1 MNAFWS
7 AVDALNAA
15 LLSVP
20 MLIGLL
26 GVGVLFTLWSGFCQW
41 KSWTHGVA
49 LCAGKG
55 IDTTHGTGAL
65 THFQALTAALS
76 GTVGLGAIAGMA
88 IAVEFGGP
96 GAVFWMW
103 VVGIIGMALKS
114 TEVTLALLYR
124 DTSDPANPH
133 GGSMYV
139 LKKGLKELH
148 PKLAGLGSFL
158 AAVFVCAL
166 LLFAVTGGNMFQTW
180 TVADTTREYLGVPTW
195 ISGVVIAT
203 LAGVVLIGGIRRI
216 GGVTKILVP
225 FKCGVYVLIG
235 LYVIAH
241 NHERLP
247 EAMRMIFHG
256 AFNGTEGVGAFIGG
270 GLMGAFM
277 FGMKRALFS
286 SEAGLG
292 TAPIAHSA
300 VKTPEPVT
308 EGVVAGLEPFIDT
321 IFVCTVT
328 SLVILTA
335 GVWNRG
341 PTGMWAEAPAFVEA
355 APGEWRPATG
365 ELPENDG
372 RWRAHDPVFVMV
384 TGAGG
389 ARARIYGTVKG
400 GDAGLAIEWRPMQND
415 GAPVLVE
422 RGVFTDYRGA
432 TLVAKSFD
440 TVHPGLGGWLIT
452 IAVWVFAFSTLIT
465 YGYYSETGI
474 IYLGLERYVQ
484 VGRWLWCIAAAV
496 ACFGFIKSSEELDS
510 ISTVGMGFM
519 YLINL
524 PLMLVMGHRAM
535 RAYHDY
541 FRRLDA
547 GQIARPVSSRDA

>member
-1 MNAFWS
+1 MSGFWA
-7 AVDALNAA
+7 AVDALNSV

-26 GVGVLFTLWSGFCQW
+26 GIGVLFTLWSGFCQW

-103 VVGIIGMALKS
+103 AVGIIGMALKT
-114 TEVTLALLYR
+114 TEVTLSLLYR
-124 DTSDPANPH
+124 DVSDPANPH

-139 LKKGLKELH
+139 LRKGLKELH
-148 PKLAGLGSFL
+148 PKLEGLGKFL
-158 AAVFVCAL
+158 AAVFCCAL

-180 TVADTTREYLGVPTW
+180 TVGDTTREYLGVPTW

-203 LAGVVLIGGIRRI
+203 LAGIVLIGGIKRI
-216 GGVTKILVP
+216 GAVTKVLVP
-225 FKCGVYVLIG
+225 FKCGVYVLVG
-235 LYVIAH
+235 LYVILH
-241 NHERLP
+241 NYEKLP
-247 EAMRMIFHG
+247 EVMRMIFVG
-256 AFNGTEGVGAFIGG
+256 AFNGTEGVGAFVGG

-328 SLVILTA
+328 SLVILTT

-341 PTGMWAEAPAFVEA
+341 PTGSWSAEPAFIEA
-355 APGEWRPATG
+355 APGEWQPATG
-365 ELPENDG
+365 LLPEDDG
-372 RWRAHDPVFVMV
+372 RWKTADPVFVMV
-384 TGAGG
+384 KDAAGE
-389 ARARIYGTVKG
+389 RARLYGTVTG
-400 GDAGLAIEWRPMQND
+400 GDEGLSVQWRPMRND
-415 GAPVLVE
+415 GSPVLIE
-422 RGVFTDYRGA
+422 NGIFTDYRGA

-440 TVHPGLGGWLIT
+440 TVHEGLGGWLIT

-465 YGYYSETGI
+465 YGYYGETGI
-474 IYLGLERYVQ
+474 IYLGLERHAQ
-484 VGRWLWCIAAAV
+484 LFRWLWCLAAAA

-524 PLMLVMGHRAM
+524 PLMVVMGRRAM
-535 RAYHDY
+535 GAYHDY
-541 FRRLDA
+541 FRRLKA
-547 GQIARPVSSRDA
+547 GEIARPQAG

>member
-1 MNAFWS
+1 MTTFWG

-41 KSWTHGVA
+41 RSWTHGVA

-55 IDTTHGTGAL
+55 IDTTHGEGAL

-103 VVGIIGMALKS
+103 TVGIIGMALKS
-114 TEVTLALLYR
+114 TEVTLSLLYR
-124 DTSDPANPH
+124 DVSDPANPH

-139 LKKGLKELH
+139 LRKGLKELH
-148 PKLAGLGSFL
+148 PKLEGVGRVL
-158 AAVFVCAL
+158 AVVFVCAL

-195 ISGVVIAT
+195 LSGVIIAT
-203 LAGVVLIGGIRRI
+203 LAGIVLIGGIRRI
-216 GGVTKILVP
+216 GGVTKVLVP

-235 LYVIAH
+235 LYVILH
-241 NHERLP
+241 NAEQLP

-256 AFNGTEGVGAFIGG
+256 AFNGTEGVRAFIGG
-270 GLMGAFM
+270 GGGIAFL

-341 PTGMWAEAPAFVEA
+341 PTGSWSEAPAFVES
-355 APGEWRPATG
+355 APGQWQPATRL
-365 ELPENDG
+365 LPEDDG
-372 RWRAHDPVFVMV
+372 RWRAADPVFVMV
-384 TGAGG
+384 KNGG
-389 ARARIYGTVKG
+389 GQRARVYGTVQESDEG
-400 GDAGLAIEWRPMQND
+400 GLSVAWQPIAND
-415 GAPVLVE
+415 GPPVLVE
-422 RGVFTDYRGA
+422 QGIFTDYRGA

-440 TVHPGLGGWLIT
+440 TVHEGLGGWLIT
-452 IAVWVFAFSTLIT
+452 AAVWIFALSTLIT

-484 VGRWLWCIAAAV
+484 VARWFWCIAAAA
-496 ACFGFIKSSEELDS
+496 ACFGFIRGSEELDS

-524 PLMLVMGHRAM
+524 PLMVVMGYKAM
-535 RAYHDY
+535 GAYHDY
-541 FRRLDA
+541 FRRLKA
-547 GQIARPVSSRDA
+547 GQIARPA

>member
-1 MNAFWS
+1 MEAFWG
-7 AVDALNAA
+7 AIDALNGA
-15 LLSVP
+15 LLSKP
-20 MLIGLL
+20 LLIGLL
-26 GVGVLFTLWSGFCQW
+26 LIGVLFTLWSGFCQW
-41 KSWTHGVA
+41 RSWTHGVA

-55 IDTTHGTGAL
+55 IDTSHGTGAL

-88 IAVEFGGP
+88 IAVELGGP

-103 VVGIIGMALKS
+103 VVGIIGMALK
-114 TEVTLALLYR
+114 TVEVTLSLLYR

-139 LKKGLKELH
+139 LKKGLPELH
-148 PKLAGLGSFL
+148 PKLAGVGTVL

-195 ISGVVIAT
+195 VSGVVIAT
-203 LAGVVLIGGIRRI
+203 LAGIVLIGGIRRI

-241 NHERLP
+241 NSERLP
-247 EAMRMIFHG
+247 EAMRLIFHG
-256 AFNGTEGVGAFIGG
+256 AFNGSEGVGAFIGG

-341 PTGMWAEAPAFVEA
+341 PTSNWAEAPAFIES
-355 APGEWRPATG
+355 APGHWQPATTQ
-365 ELPENDG
+365 LPENDAG
-372 RWRAHDPVFVMV
+372 WRQSDPVFVMV
-384 TGAGG
+384 TKADG
-389 ARARIYGTVKG
+389 ARERIYGTVRSG
-400 GDAGLAIEWRPMQND
+400 TEGALGVAWQPIRHD
-415 GAPVLVE
+415 GAPTLAE
-422 RGVFTDYRGA
+422 PGLFMDYRGA

-452 IAVWVFAFSTLIT
+452 IAVWVFALSTLIT

-484 VGRWLWCIAAAV
+484 LARWFWCFAAAI
-496 ACFGFIKSSEELDS
+496 ACFGFIKGSEELDS

-524 PLMLVMGHRAM
+524 PLMLVMGHKAM

-541 FRRLDA
+541 FRRLKA
-547 GQIARPVSSRDA
+547 GEIARPKAG

>member
-1 MNAFWS
+1 MDSFFTFID
-7 AVDALNAA
+7 AVNGFMLG
-15 LLSVP
+15 VP
-20 MLIGLL
+20 MLVGLL
-26 GVGVLFTLWSGFCQW
+26 LIGVLFTLWSGFCQW
-41 KSWTHGVA
+41 RSWTHGVA

-55 IDTTHGTGAL
+55 IDTTHGPGAL

-103 VVGIIGMALKS
+103 AVGIIGMALKT
-114 TEVTLALLYR
+114 TEVTLSLLYR
-124 DTSDPANPH
+124 DVSDPANPH

-139 LKKGLKELH
+139 LRKGLKEIH
-148 PKLAGLGSFL
+148 PKLEGVGKFFG
-158 AAVFVCAL
+158 AVFCCAL

-203 LAGVVLIGGIRRI
+203 LAGIVLIGGIKRI
-216 GGVTKILVP
+216 GAVTKVLVP
-225 FKCGVYVLIG
+225 FKCGIYVLIG
-235 LYVIAH
+235 LYVILH
-241 NHERLP
+241 NVDKLP
-247 EAMRMIFHG
+247 EVMHLIFAG
-256 AFNGTEGVGAFIGG
+256 AFSGTEGIGAFIGG
-270 GLMGAFM
+270 GGLTAFM
-277 FGMKRALFS
+277 FGMRRALFS
-286 SEAGLG
+286 SESGLG

-328 SLVILTA
+328 GLVILTT

-341 PTGMWAEAPAFVEA
+341 PTAAWDAQPAFIET
-355 APGEWRPATG
+355 APGSWQPATG
-365 ELPENDG
+365 LLPDAELWHKD
-372 RWRAHDPVFVMV
+372 DPVFVV
-384 TGAGG
+384 VKNAVGE
-389 ARARIYGTVKG
+389 RARLYGTVVETEDG
-400 GDAGLAIEWRPMQND
+400 QSVSWRPMANA
-415 GAPVLVE
+415 GAPELLE
-422 RGVFTDYRGA
+422 RGIFTDYRGA

-452 IAVWVFAFSTLIT
+452 AAVWIFALSTLIT
-465 YGYYSETGI
+465 YGYYGETGVT
-474 IYLGLERYVQ
+474 YLGAERFVQ
-484 VGRWLWCIAAAV
+484 GFRWFWCLAAAV

-519 YLINL
+519 YAINL
-524 PLMLVMGHRAM
+524 PLMVVMGARAM
-535 RAYHDY
+535 GAYHDY
-541 FRRLDA
+541 FRRLKA
-547 GQIARPVSSRDA
+547 GQIRRPVSS

>member
-1 MNAFWS
+1 MNAFWA
-7 AVDALNAA
+7 AVDALNSV

-20 MLIGLL
+20 LLIGLL
-26 GVGVLFTLWSGFCQW
+26 GIGLLFTLWSGFGQW
-41 KSWTHGVA
+41 RSLTHGVA

-55 IDTTHGTGAL
+55 IDTTHGSGAL

-96 GAVFWMW
+96 GAVFWLW
-103 VVGIIGMALKS
+103 AVGIIGMALKT
-114 TEVTLALLYR
+114 TEVTLSLLYR

-139 LKKGLKELH
+139 LRKGLKELH
-148 PKLAGLGSFL
+148 PKLEGVGKVLGL
-158 AAVFVCAL
+158 VFCCAL

-180 TVADTTREYLGVPTW
+180 TVADTTREYLGVPSW
-195 ISGVVIAT
+195 ISGLVIAT
-203 LAGVVLIGGIRRI
+203 LAGIVLIGGIRRI
-216 GGVTKILVP
+216 GAVTKLLVP
-225 FKCGVYVLIG
+225 FKCGVYVLVG
-235 LYVIAH
+235 LYVILH
-241 NHERLP
+241 NADKLP
-247 EAMRMIFHG
+247 EVIRQIFAG

-270 GLMGAFM
+270 GGMAAFM

-286 SEAGLG
+286 SESGLG

-328 SLVILTA
+328 GLVILTA

-341 PTGMWAEAPAFVEA
+341 PTGSWGAEAPAFVEA
-355 APGEWRPATG
+355 APGEWQPATAA
-365 ELPENDG
+365 LPQDDG
-372 RWRAHDPVFVMV
+372 RWHAADPVFVIV
-384 TGAGG
+384 KDAGG
-389 ARARIYGTVKG
+389 ARARIYGTVRAADG
-400 GDAGLAIEWRPMQND
+400 GALNVAWRPHAAAA
-415 GAPVLVE
+415 APTLLE
-422 RGVFTDYRGA
+422 PGVFVDYRGA

-440 TVHPGLGGWLIT
+440 TVHEGLGGWLIT
-452 IAVWVFAFSTLIT
+452 IAVWVFALSTLIT

-474 IYLGLERYVQ
+474 IYLGLERHVQ
-484 VGRWLWCIAAAV
+484 LARWLWCIAAAV

-524 PLMLVMGHRAM
+524 PMMVVMGRRAM
-535 RAYHDY
+535 GAYHDY
-541 FRRLDA
+541 FRRLKA
-547 GQIARPVSSRDA
+547 GQIARPA

>member
-1 MNAFWS
+1 MATFWS
-7 AVDALNAA
+7 AVDALNST

-26 GVGVLFTLWSGFCQW
+26 GIGVLFTLWSGFCQW

-55 IDTTHGTGAL
+55 IDTTHGDGAL

-96 GAVFWMW
+96 GAVFWLW
-103 VVGIIGMALKS
+103 AVGIIGMALKS
-114 TEVTLALLYR
+114 TEVTLSLLYR

-139 LKKGLKELH
+139 LRKGLAEIS
-148 PKLAGLGSFL
+148 PKLAGVGRFFGGFFCLS
-158 AAVFVCAL
+158 L

-180 TVADTTREYLGVPTW
+180 TVADTTREYLGIPTW

-203 LAGVVLIGGIRRI
+203 LAGIVLIGGIKRI
-216 GGVTKILVP
+216 GSVTKILVP

-235 LYVIAH
+235 LYVILH
-241 NHERLP
+241 NVDKLPDVMRL
-247 EAMRMIFHG
+247 IFTS
-256 AFNGTEGVGAFIGG
+256 AFSPTEGVGAFIGG
-270 GLMGAFM
+270 GGMTAFM

-328 SLVILTA
+328 SLVILTT

-341 PTGMWAEAPAFVEA
+341 PTGSWDAQPAFIES
-355 APGEWRPATG
+355 APGEWQPNATL
-365 ELPENDG
+365 LPESDG
-372 RWRAHDPVFVMV
+372 RWHKDDPVFVV
-384 TGAGG
+384 VKNAAGE
-389 ARARIYGTVKG
+389 RPRLYGTVTE
-400 GDAGLAIEWRPMQND
+400 IEEGSQSVAWRPMQNA
-415 GAPVLVE
+415 GSPVLLE
-422 RGVFTDYRGA
+422 KGIFTDYRGA

-440 TVHPGLGGWLIT
+440 TVHEGLGGWLIT

-465 YGYYSETGI
+465 YGYYSQTGI

-484 VGRWLWCIAAAV
+484 VARWIWCIAAAV

-524 PLMLVMGHRAM
+524 PMMVVMGRRAM

-541 FRRLDA
+541 FRRLKA
-547 GQIARPVSSRDA
+547 GEIARPRAG